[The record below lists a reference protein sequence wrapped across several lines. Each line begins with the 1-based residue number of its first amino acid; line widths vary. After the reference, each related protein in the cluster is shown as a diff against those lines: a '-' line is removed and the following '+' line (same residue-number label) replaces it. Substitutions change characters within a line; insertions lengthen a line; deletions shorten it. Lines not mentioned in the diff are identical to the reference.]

1 MQAWLQ
7 GFGSLPSAGLFCLP
21 SDVSRE
27 CATSGDKC
35 VQCDIEE
42 CFLLLL
48 SNDGKASALS
58 VVVDVFI
65 DGEKAR
71 ALIDTGAS
79 CSFCT
84 EIAVKHKTAT
94 QPIPPPG
101 FRVRL
106 GNGGSH
112 AITQRILNAE
122 VTMNRSSSVQ
132 DVMLIPHPSGIAL

>member
-1 MQAWLQ
+1 MV
-7 GFGSLPSAGLFCLP
+7 AGLWFTTKCWPVLP
-21 SDVSRE
+21 AQRGVAGALES
-27 CATSGDKC
+27 AAAGGKC
-35 VQCDIEE
+35 VQSEIEE
-42 CFLLLL
+42 CLLLPL
-48 SNDGKASALS
+48 SNNGKASALS
-58 VVVDVFI
+58 FVVNVFV

>member
-1 MQAWLQ
+1 MV
-7 GFGSLPSAGLFCLP
+7 AGLWFTTKCWPVLP
-21 SDVSRE
+21 AQRCVAGE
-27 CATSGDKC
+27 NAASGDKC
-35 VQCDIEE
+35 VQSDIEE

-84 EIAVKHKTAT
+84 EITVMHKTAT
-94 QPIPPPG
+94 QLIPPPG
-101 FRVRL
+101 FKVRL

-112 AITQRILNAE
+112 AITQRIQNAE
-122 VTMNRSSSVQ
+122 VTRNRTSSVQ
-132 DVMLIPHPSGIAL
+132 DVMLSPHPSGIAL